1 MSNEDKQDGE
11 IKTPANINPTNN
23 TTRFPDLTLPD
34 NSNHEAVIAVNYK
47 RYVLIFGT
55 LIFGTIGSLF
65 AFGVISFEYTTLLT
79 TYGSFLIIPLLIL
92 FWLYEETA
100 NN

>member
-1 MSNEDKQDGE
+1 MSNKDNQDGDIE
-11 IKTPANINPTNN
+11 KPVNINPTED
-23 TTRFPDLTLPD
+23 TTQFPDLTLPD

-47 RYVLIFGT
+47 RYILIFGT
-55 LIFGTIGSLF
+55 LIFGAIGLLF
-65 AFGVISFEYTTLLT
+65 AFGVISFEYTTVLT
-79 TYGSFLIIPLLIL
+79 TYGSFLVIPLLIL